1 MKIIKSLLIVSV
13 FFIATNIL
21 AQVDKAHATKKFGWV
36 DADGNKEVT
45 MEEMV
50 EFHKDKTNKKGNPV
64 DARLMF
70 LGLDSDNDGR
80 LTLDEFIQEVNWK
93 AAKEKRKANKEKVKS
108 KKQNVSKDKQT
119 QKFGWIDT
127 DKNDAITLEELKE
140 FHKGKKTKKGEPI
153 KTELMFLGLDSND
166 DGKITLE
173 EFKQPINWK
182 AAKEKSKK

>member
-1 MKIIKSLLIVSV
+1 MKIFKGIMLIAVLM
-13 FFIATNIL
+13 IASNATG
-21 AQVDKAHATKKFGWV
+21 QDKNKAKRFSQI
-36 DADGNKEVT
+36 DADGNSEIT

-50 EFHKDKTNKKGNPV
+50 VFQKGKTNKKGKPI
-64 DARLMF
+64 DSKLMF
-70 LGLDSDNDGR
+70 LGLDSDEDGK
-80 LTLDEFIQEVNWK
+80 LTLEEFSQPIDWK

-127 DKNDAITLEELKE
+127 DKNDAISLEELKE

-166 DGKITLE
+166 DDKITLE

-182 AAKEKSKK
+182 AANEKSKK